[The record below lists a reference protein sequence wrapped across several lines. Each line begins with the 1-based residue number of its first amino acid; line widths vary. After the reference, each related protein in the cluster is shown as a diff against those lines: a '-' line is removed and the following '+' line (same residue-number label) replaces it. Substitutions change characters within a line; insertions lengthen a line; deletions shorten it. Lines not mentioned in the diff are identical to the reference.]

1 MEFVEPIREKA
12 DIEMMKAVLRSKSER
27 NYMMFMFGINSG
39 LRVSDILKLRV
50 LDVTGWHVTIKEKK
64 TGKLK
69 KFKMTPVLKKAIQD
83 YTRDK
88 EPWELL
94 FKSRQG
100 NNKPINRRTAD
111 WILKMAANECGL
123 TNIGTHSMRKTFGYH
138 YYQNTKDIGTLMTL
152 FNHAAPSITLK
163 YIGINQDQLDQ
174 AMSKFGL

>member
-111 WILKMAANECGL
+111 WILKTAANECGL